1 MAEYE
6 IVCTVQTGCAAGGH
20 ILAVGRGDAD
30 YLMGISEVYSSMDR
44 GDHFYTDSDGVK
56 AYVRKWACPCG
67 AGTLKSASDATLR
80 NNLDSLPLCG

>member
-6 IVCTVQTGCAAGGH
+6 IVCTVQTGCTAGGH
-20 ILAVGRGDAD
+20 ILAVCRGGAD
-30 YLMGISEVYSSMDR
+30 HPMRVAEIYQSMDG
-44 GDHFYTDSDGVK
+44 GDRYFTDAGGLK

-67 AGTLKSASDATLR
+67 EGTLRSMADATLR

>member
-20 ILAVGRGDAD
+20 ILAVGRADAD
-30 YLMGISEVYSSMDR
+30 YQIGISEVYSSMDS
-44 GDHFYTDSDGVK
+44 GNSFYTFVDGLK
-56 AYVRKWACPCG
+56 ADVRKWACPCG
-67 AGTLKSASDATLR
+67 AGTLKSTADATLR

>member
-6 IVCTVQTGCAAGGH
+6 IVCTVQAGCTAGGH
-20 ILAVGRGDAD
+20 ILAVGRVDAD
-30 YLMGISEVYSSMDR
+30 YQMGVVEVYHSMDK
-44 GDHFYTDSDGVK
+44 GDRYFTYAEGLK

-67 AGTLKSASDATLR
+67 EGTLRSTADATLR